1 MLVYKTESC
10 EKEQVDL
17 SSAAMRAVSTTSLDL
32 LALEHCAKA
41 PSLKKEQL
49 LHTKPTFF
57 YPKNGLYGLL

>member
-10 EKEQVDL
+10 EKEQGDL
-17 SSAAMRAVSTTSLDL
+17 SSAALDL